1 MNNLMQE
8 FPLMVG
14 NIIDHAARYHP
25 NRKIISRT
33 VEGPI
38 ETTNWTKVRHNAL
51 KLTKALLNEKFK
63 SIPLKRG
70 GYYPL
75 DYHKKF
81 FLHINRFPYKEIQ
94 KHIDIFG
101 GIYYMNNFITLDGI
115 GLVHFYKSKKAKRL
129 IISITKNNE
138 IKVAVPIRIDLNK
151 AVDFAQSK
159 INWIKKTQDKIS
171 KKIIITNNHY
181 CRSDAKKILV
191 RRLNEISNDTGL
203 SYNKVSIR
211 NQKTRWGS
219 CSSLNNISLNIKLIA
234 LPPRLMDYV
243 IFHELVHTVER
254 NHSKKFWNLLNK
266 YLPKSNQLNKELNNY
281 AI

>member
-1 MNNLMQE
+1 
-8 FPLMVG
+8 
-14 NIIDHAARYHP
+14 
-25 NRKIISRT
+25 
-33 VEGPI
+33 
-38 ETTNWTKVRHNAL
+38 
-51 KLTKALLNEKFK
+51 
-63 SIPLKRG
+63 
-70 GYYPL
+70 
-75 DYHKKF
+75 
-81 FLHINRFPYKEIQ
+81 
-94 KHIDIFG
+94 
-101 GIYYMNNFITLDGI
+101 MNNFITLDGI

-254 NHSKKFWNLLNK
+254 NHSKKFWNLLNN

>member
-1 MNNLMQE
+1 
-8 FPLMVG
+8 
-14 NIIDHAARYHP
+14 
-25 NRKIISRT
+25 
-33 VEGPI
+33 
-38 ETTNWTKVRHNAL
+38 
-51 KLTKALLNEKFK
+51 
-63 SIPLKRG
+63 
-70 GYYPL
+70 
-75 DYHKKF
+75 
-81 FLHINRFPYKEIQ
+81 
-94 KHIDIFG
+94 
-101 GIYYMNNFITLDGI
+101 MNNFITLDGI
-115 GLVHFYKSKKAKRL
+115 GLVHFYTSKKAKRL
-129 IISITKNNE
+129 IISIKKNNE
-138 IKVAVPIRIDLNK
+138 IKVAVPIHINLNK

-171 KKIIITNNHY
+171 KKIIITNNDY
-181 CRSDAKKILV
+181 CKSYAKKILV
-191 RRLNEISNDTGL
+191 ERLNEISNDTGL

-254 NHSKKFWNLLNK
+254 NHSKNFWNLLNK